1 MRLSLSSPFQAPL
14 RRLVAVLAVAT
25 LGFLGLTMPSAQAAT
40 TLTYREVTTSV
51 QFVPASGADPRGA
64 GSRFISTGDL
74 LQNGQ
79 KVGVVTVDCLTTR
92 KTGGD
97 YYGFCR
103 ETLAIPGQGSIY
115 AEGEIN
121 ESALERFVPQTIPVK
136 SSSGVFGNRKGTLK
150 IQQVVF
156 PTEFVLTVTLN

>member
-1 MRLSLSSPFQAPL
+1 MRHTHSSAL
-14 RRLVAVLAVAT
+14 RRVVAVLAVSM
-25 LGFLGLTMPSAQAAT
+25 LGVLGLTMPSAQAAT

-51 QFVPASGADPRGA
+51 QFIPASGADPRGA
-64 GSRFISTGDL
+64 GSRFISKGDL
-74 LQNGQ
+74 LQNGV
-79 KVGVVTVDCLTTR
+79 KVGVVDVDCITTR
-92 KTGGD
+92 QVAGD

-103 ETLAIPGQGSIY
+103 ETLVITGKGSIY

-136 SSSGVFGNRKGTLK
+136 ASSGVFGNRTGTLK

-156 PTEFVLTVTLN
+156 PTEFVLTVTLR